1 MRHRAPSAAAR
12 DRAREEGSLSGTTFV
27 GSFPAADFRTTPSF
41 PEIAFV
47 GRSNVGKSS
56 LINAFVGRKAIART
70 SRTPGKT
77 QACNVYRVDDA
88 YYLVDLP
95 GYGYARASKETR
107 SSLRRLIRAYIE
119 RREALAGVVWL
130 LDIRHDP
137 SADDLAMGDLLS
149 ERGRPVL
156 VALTKADK
164 IPSGRR
170 HERLTAIARA
180 VGIEEDQCLI
190 TSIVKK
196 EGIQSL
202 RASAQQ
208 LLRVAGRGGG
218 VGRAR
223 GARE

>member
-1 MRHRAPSAAAR
+1 M
-12 DRAREEGSLSGTTFV
+12 
-27 GSFPAADFRTTPSF
+27 
-41 PEIAFV
+41 
-47 GRSNVGKSS
+47 
-56 LINAFVGRKAIART
+56 GRKAIART

-149 ERGRPVL
+149 ARGRPVMA
-156 VALTKADK
+156 ALTKADK
-164 IPSGRR
+164 IPRGRR

-190 TSIVKK
+190 TSTVKQ
-196 EGIQSL
+196 EGIESL
-202 RASAQQ
+202 RASTRQ
-208 LLRVAGRGGG
+208 LVRLAGRGSQ

-223 GARE
+223 GAREQGTWE